1 MLKQNFERSLGFL
14 MHDVSRLLRTEYNR
28 RVRDLGLT
36 RSQWRVLAH
45 LHRSEGV
52 TQTELADILEI
63 EQATLARHLD
73 RLEGAGW
80 LERRPCEKDRRA
92 NRLFLTDKPRSIV
105 DQMFAVST
113 TLQEEI
119 MDGLEETARRQLLDD
134 LQLIKL
140 NLLEITA
147 ASANGESPETD
158 QAPRRAA
165 RGG

>member
-1 MLKQNFERSLGFL
+1 MLKRNFERSLGFL
-14 MHDVSRLLRTEYNR
+14 LHDVSRLLRTEYNR

-73 RLEGAGW
+73 RLEESGW
-80 LERRPCEKDRRA
+80 LERRTCDKDRRA
-92 NRLFLTDKPRSIV
+92 NRLFLTDKPRSIL
-105 DQMFAVST
+105 DQMLAVSAS
-113 TLQEEI
+113 LQNES
-119 MDGLEETARRQLLDD
+119 MDGLDPTERSRLIDN
-134 LQLIKL
+134 LQVIKF

-147 ASANGESPETD
+147 ASANGEVPKTGV
-158 QAPRRAA
+158 APRRAA
-165 RGG
+165 GGG